1 MSSGYAPIEL
11 IRCPYLIALP
21 VSRFVAPY
29 TGVLAVES
37 NAGDPHGCGEVEQR
51 MEQLPGAVAEAL
63 TE

>member
-1 MSSGYAPIEL
+1 L